1 MRGSMTIEAVF
12 VITLLL
18 VIIMWIMSA
27 AISLHGQAI
36 ETSRI
41 EWIRAEETAEAFRR
55 NSFLK
60 GFLE

>member
-41 EWIRAEETAEAFRR
+41 EWIRAEETAEAFP
-55 NSFLK
+55 F
-60 GFLE
+60 